1 MSGHIYN
8 YVDSSV
14 VQIVAFMSREVV
26 IVRLFWLYLVGSL
39 AWFCITIMSV
49 LALVCTGN
57 EQKAVPDI
65 ERLL

>member
-14 VQIVAFMSREVV
+14 VQIVAFMSRGVV
-26 IVRLFWLYLVGSL
+26 IVRLFWLYLVVSL
-39 AWFCITIMSV
+39 AWFCITMSV

-65 ERLL
+65 EMLL